1 MTLLPQR
8 VKALLSIKTRLLA
21 AITLLTFA
29 TLFAGS
35 IAWYWLDQANVKLV
49 GHYQKTIEAIASSL
63 QLANKSAGLVS
74 SAPFILNLSSV
85 YQIENEGSRLLV
97 ELSKAEQ
104 QYRDNFPLSR
114 QEGSLGRFL
123 PEVQKNLSLMRSQ
136 VAVLVN
142 AAQQISESE
151 DQVRRVL
158 VDLTKMERLA
168 VKNSSTFY
176 QSAEERKAW
185 QGIGQAANLL
195 ISAAHVTDFLSLG
208 ELRRRYHVQMA
219 DLDGMPAP
227 EVQQATQTLKAIA
240 EDETGLY
247 ATRHLAMAG
256 QLEAR
261 NALFKIKSS
270 AQTINQL
277 VAEFVRLSGEE
288 IAKQRQETYS
298 YISSAQLVV
307 LVTGV
312 ASIILALI
320 SAHYIAGYVT
330 KNINRI
336 SRAMSNLAKGD
347 HSTVLPRPARQDDE
361 ITRLLHSFRIFRANS
376 IRLRRIYGQLQ
387 RKTELFETTF
397 NCIAEGLVL
406 TNDSLD
412 MTAWNPRLAETL
424 RIKETDIK
432 AAKDIR
438 ILIQNSGF
446 RWKDAN
452 VRPHGSR
459 FRFAELIHD
468 DGILIEVRKSPL
480 PEGGAVW
487 SFSDATDRHFVQ
499 EQARQKQKLES
510 LGQLTGEVAHD
521 FNNIL
526 TSISGSVGIIERKSD
541 KLIDLR
547 GNIQRIHSAV
557 EMATNLTQRLL
568 AFARKQHL
576 EPEVI
581 EINHLIESVAEI
593 ISLSVD
599 ERIILT
605 TDLPEEETYVR
616 IDPGQLESALLNLCI
631 NSSHAIAEDGTISI
645 RVEVNGVESVS
656 ISVTDNGCGMDQE
669 TLDRVYEPFF
679 TTRRTSAGSGL
690 GLSMVFGF
698 IKQSGGE
705 MGITSEKGEGTTVTL
720 VIPQAPVDELVP
732 NTAITFDKPYRIL
745 LVEDDLQTLLRAK
758 TMLQEMGLVCIEA
771 NSYGSAKVLIDN
783 GTFFDVLFTD
793 VQLEDGKTGWD
804 LAEASIKACADQKV
818 VVTSG
823 RFPKAL
829 EPEGESLEKITRL
842 AKPYTKEELAEALH
856 QQLQRFNMGGFTK
869 H

>member
-1 MTLLPQR
+1 MTFLPQR

-104 QYRDNFPLSR
+104 QYRDNFPLAR
-114 QEGSLGRFL
+114 QQGSLGRFL
-123 PEVQKNLSLMRSQ
+123 PQVQQNLSLMRSQ

-151 DQVRRVL
+151 DQVRTLL
-158 VDLTKMERLA
+158 VDLSKMERLA

-176 QSAEERKAW
+176 QNAEEREAW

-208 ELRRRYHVQMA
+208 ELRRRYHLQMA
-219 DLDGMPAP
+219 ELEGITAL
-227 EVQQATQTLKAIA
+227 EVQEAVAALKTIA
-240 EDETGLY
+240 EDNAGLY
-247 ATRHLAMAG
+247 AIRHLAMAG

-270 AQTINQL
+270 AQVINQL

-288 IAKQRQETYS
+288 ISKQRQETSS

-307 LVTGV
+307 LLTGI
-312 ASIILALI
+312 ASILLALM

-330 KNINRI
+330 KNINHI
-336 SRAMSNLAKGD
+336 SHAMSSLAKGD
-347 HSTVLPRPARQDDE
+347 HTTVLPRPARQDDE

-406 TNDSLD
+406 TNDAHD
-412 MTAWNPRLAETL
+412 MTAWNPRLAATL
-424 RIKETDIK
+424 RINEAEIEK
-432 AAKDIR
+432 ARDIR
-438 ILIQNSGF
+438 VLIQNSGF
-446 RWKDAN
+446 RWKDEN
-452 VRPHGSR
+452 VRPHGTR
-459 FRFAELIHD
+459 FRFAELIDD

-487 SFSDATDRHFVQ
+487 SFSDATDRRFVQ
-499 EQARQKQKLES
+499 EQAQQKQKLES

-526 TSISGSVGIIERKSD
+526 TSISGSVGIIERKSS
-541 KLIDLR
+541 KLIDLK

-576 EPEVI
+576 EPEVV
-581 EINHLIESVAEI
+581 EINYLIESVAEI
-593 ISLSVD
+593 ISLSID

-605 TDLPEEETYVR
+605 TDLPEEATYVR

-631 NSSHAIAEDGTISI
+631 NSSHAISDAGTISV
-645 RVEVNGVESVS
+645 RVVANGSESVS
-656 ISVTDNGCGMDQE
+656 ISVTDDGCGMDQE
-669 TLDRVYEPFF
+669 TLERVYEPFF

-698 IKQSGGE
+698 IKQSGGQ
-705 MGITSEKGEGTTVTL
+705 MGITSEKEEGTTVTL
-720 VIPQAPVDELVP
+720 VIPQAPLEDLTP
-732 NTAITFDKPYRIL
+732 NTAITFDQPRRIL
-745 LVEDDLQTLLRAK
+745 VVEDDLQTLLRAK
-758 TMLQEMGLVCIEA
+758 TMLKEMGLICIEA
-771 NSYGSAKVLIDN
+771 NSYGSAKVLIEN
-783 GTFFDVLFTD
+783 GTKFDILFTD
-793 VQLEDGKTGWD
+793 VQLEDGKIGWD

-829 EPEGESLEKITRL
+829 EPQTQNLERITRL
-842 AKPYTKEELAEALH
+842 AKPYSKEQLAEALLSQI
-856 QQLQRFNMGGFTK
+856 QQFEAAG
-869 H
+869 

>member
-8 VKALLSIKTRLLA
+8 LKALLSIKTRLLA

-104 QYRDNFPLSR
+104 QYRDNFPLAR
-114 QEGSLGRFL
+114 QQGSLGRFL
-123 PEVQKNLSLMRSQ
+123 PQVQQNLSLMRSQ

-151 DQVRRVL
+151 DQVRTLL

-176 QSAEERKAW
+176 QNAEEREAW

-208 ELRRRYHVQMA
+208 ELRRRYHLQMVE
-219 DLDGMPAP
+219 LEGVSAP
-227 EVQQATQTLKAIA
+227 EVQEAVEVLKTIA
-240 EDETGLY
+240 EDNAGLY
-247 ATRHLAMAG
+247 AIRHLAMAG

-270 AQTINQL
+270 AQMINQL
-277 VAEFVRLSGEE
+277 VAEFVRLSGNE
-288 IAKQRQETYS
+288 IAKQRQETSS

-307 LVTGV
+307 LLTGI
-312 ASIILALI
+312 ASILLALM

-336 SRAMSNLAKGD
+336 SHAMSSLAKGN
-347 HSTVLPRPARQDDE
+347 HTTVLPRPARQDDE

-406 TNDSLD
+406 TNDAHD

-424 RIKETDIK
+424 RISEAEIDT
-432 AAKDIR
+432 AKDIR
-438 ILIQNSGF
+438 VLIQNSGF
-446 RWKDAN
+446 RWKDEN
-452 VRPHGSR
+452 VRPHGTR
-459 FRFAELIHD
+459 FRFAELIDD

-487 SFSDATDRHFVQ
+487 SFSDATDRRFVQ
-499 EQARQKQKLES
+499 EQAQQKQKLES

-526 TSISGSVGIIERKSD
+526 TSISGSVGIIERKSS
-541 KLIDLR
+541 KLIDLK

-576 EPEVI
+576 EPEVV

-593 ISLSVD
+593 ISLSID
-599 ERIILT
+599 ERIVLT
-605 TDLPEEETYVR
+605 TDLPEDATYVR

-631 NSSHAIAEDGTISI
+631 NSSHAISDAGTISI
-645 RVEVNGVESVS
+645 HVVVNGSESVS
-656 ISVTDNGCGMDQE
+656 ISVTDDGCGMDQE
-669 TLDRVYEPFF
+669 TLERVYEPFF
-679 TTRRTSAGSGL
+679 TTRRTSAGFGL

-705 MGITSEKGEGTTVTL
+705 MGITSEKKEGTTVTL
-720 VIPQAPVDELVP
+720 VIPQAPLEDFVP
-732 NTAITFDKPYRIL
+732 NTAITFDQPRRIL
-745 LVEDDLQTLLRAK
+745 VVEDDLQTLLRAK
-758 TMLQEMGLVCIEA
+758 TMLQEMGLICIEA
-771 NSYGSAKVLIDN
+771 NSYGSAKVLIEN
-783 GTFFDVLFTD
+783 GTKFDILFTD
-793 VQLEDGKTGWD
+793 VQLEDGKIGWD

-829 EPEGESLEKITRL
+829 EPQTQSLERITRL
-842 AKPYTKEELAEALH
+842 AKPYSKEQLAEALLS
-856 QQLQRFNMGGFTK
+856 QIKQFEAAG
-869 H
+869 

>member
-8 VKALLSIKTRLLA
+8 LKALLSIKTRLLA

-104 QYRDNFPLSR
+104 QYRDNFPLAR
-114 QEGSLGRFL
+114 QQGSLGRFL
-123 PEVQKNLSLMRSQ
+123 PQVQQNLSLMRSQ

-151 DQVRRVL
+151 DRVRTLL

-176 QSAEERKAW
+176 QNVDEREAW

-208 ELRRRYHVQMA
+208 ELRRRYHLQMVE
-219 DLDGMPAP
+219 LEGVSAP
-227 EVQQATQTLKAIA
+227 EVQEAVEVLKTIA
-240 EDETGLY
+240 EDNAGLY
-247 ATRHLAMAG
+247 AIRHLAMAG

-270 AQTINQL
+270 AQMINQL
-277 VAEFVRLSGEE
+277 VAEFVRLSGNE
-288 IAKQRQETYS
+288 IAKQRQETSS

-307 LVTGV
+307 LLTGI
-312 ASIILALI
+312 ASILLALM

-336 SRAMSNLAKGD
+336 SHAMSSLAKGN
-347 HSTVLPRPARQDDE
+347 HTTVLPRPARQDDE

-406 TNDSLD
+406 TNDAHD

-424 RIKETDIK
+424 RISEAEIDT
-432 AAKDIR
+432 AKDIR
-438 ILIQNSGF
+438 VLIQNSGF
-446 RWKDAN
+446 RWKDEN
-452 VRPHGSR
+452 VRPHGTR
-459 FRFAELIHD
+459 FRFAELIDD

-487 SFSDATDRHFVQ
+487 SFSDATDRRFVQ
-499 EQARQKQKLES
+499 EQAQQKQKLES

-526 TSISGSVGIIERKSD
+526 TSISGCVGIIERKSS
-541 KLIDLR
+541 KLIDLK

-576 EPEVI
+576 EPEVV

-593 ISLSVD
+593 ISLSID
-599 ERIILT
+599 ERIVLT
-605 TDLPEEETYVR
+605 TDLPEDATYVR
-616 IDPGQLESALLNLCI
+616 IDPGQLESAMLNLCI
-631 NSSHAIAEDGTISI
+631 NSSHAISDAGTISI
-645 RVEVNGVESVS
+645 HVVVNGSESVS
-656 ISVTDNGCGMDQE
+656 ISVTDDGCGMDQE
-669 TLDRVYEPFF
+669 TLERVYEPFF
-679 TTRRTSAGSGL
+679 TTRHTSAGSGL

-705 MGITSEKGEGTTVTL
+705 MGITSEKEEGTTVTL
-720 VIPQAPVDELVP
+720 VIPQAPLEDLAP
-732 NTAITFDKPYRIL
+732 TTAITFDQPRRIL
-745 LVEDDLQTLLRAK
+745 VVEDDLQTLLRAK
-758 TMLQEMGLVCIEA
+758 TMLKEMGLICIEA
-771 NSYGSAKVLIDN
+771 NSYGSAKVLIEN
-783 GTFFDVLFTD
+783 GTKFDILFTD
-793 VQLEDGKTGWD
+793 VQLEDGKIGWD

-829 EPEGESLEKITRL
+829 EPQTQSLERITRL
-842 AKPYTKEELAEALH
+842 AKPYSKEQLAEALLS
-856 QQLQRFNMGGFTK
+856 QIKQFEAAD
-869 H
+869 

>member
-1 MTLLPQR
+1 MTFLSTRL
-8 VKALLSIKTRLLA
+8 KTMFSIKTRLLA

-29 TLFAGS
+29 TLFTGAM
-35 IAWYWLDQANVKLV
+35 AWYWLDQANVKLV
-49 GHYQKTIEAIASSL
+49 GQYQQTIEAIANSL

-104 QYRDNFPLSR
+104 QYRDNFPLP
-114 QEGSLGRFL
+114 QQQGNLGRFL
-123 PEVQKNLSLMRSQ
+123 PEVQQNLSLMRSQ

-151 DQVRRVL
+151 DQVRAL
-158 VDLTKMERLA
+158 LADLTRIERQA
-168 VKNSSTFY
+168 VRNSSSFY
-176 QSAEERKAW
+176 QNAEEREAW
-185 QGIGQAANLL
+185 QEIGQAASLL
-195 ISAAHVTDFLSLG
+195 ISAARVTDFLSLG
-208 ELRRRYHVQMA
+208 ELRRRYYTRMA
-219 DLDGMPAP
+219 KLHDVIGNDI
-227 EVQQATQTLKAIA
+227 QKATDTLHRITTG
-240 EDETGLY
+240 ETGLFP
-247 ATRHLAMAG
+247 TRHLAMTG

-270 AQTINQL
+270 AQTVNQL
-277 VAEFVRLSGEE
+277 VAEFVQISGEE
-288 IAKQRQETYS
+288 IAKQRQETSS

-307 LVTGV
+307 LVTVVG
-312 ASIILALI
+312 SILLALV
-320 SAHYIAGYVT
+320 SSHYIAGYVT

-336 SRAMSNLAKGD
+336 SRAMSTLAKGD

-376 IRLRRIYGQLQ
+376 IRLRRIYGQLR

-406 TNDSLD
+406 TNNAHT

-424 RIKETDIK
+424 GLSEAEIQK
-432 AAKDIR
+432 AKDIR
-438 ILIQNSGF
+438 VLIQNSGF
-446 RWKDAN
+446 RWKDES

-459 FRFAELIHD
+459 FRFAELIDD

-487 SFSDATDRHFVQ
+487 SFSDATDRRFVQ
-499 EQARQKQKLES
+499 EQAQQKQKLES

-526 TSISGSVGIIERKSD
+526 TSISGSVGVIERKSASA
-541 KLIDLR
+541 IDLT

-557 EMATNLTQRLL
+557 EIATNLTQRLL

-576 EPEVI
+576 EPELV
-581 EINHLIESVAEI
+581 EINHLIESVADI
-593 ISLSVD
+593 LSLSVD
-599 ERIILT
+599 EQIDLT
-605 TDLPEEETYVR
+605 TDLPEQLTYVR

-631 NSSHAIAEDGTISI
+631 NSSHAISGNGTIAV
-645 RVEVNGVESVS
+645 RVVVNGTENIS
-656 ISVTDNGCGMDQE
+656 ISVTDDGCGMDQE
-669 TLDRVYEPFF
+669 TLERVYEPFF

-720 VIPQAPVDELVP
+720 VIPQAPLYDLVP
-732 NTAITFDKPYRIL
+732 NTAVAFDQPYRIL
-745 LVEDDLQTLLRAK
+745 VVEDDLQTLLRAK

-771 NSYGSAKVLIDN
+771 NSYGAAKVLIEN
-783 GTFFDVLFTD
+783 GTKFDVLFTD
-793 VQLEDGKTGWD
+793 VQLEDGKIGWD
-804 LAEASIKACADQKV
+804 LAEASIMACAQQKV

-829 EPEGESLEKITRL
+829 EPRAQCIERMTRL
-842 AKPYTKEELAEALH
+842 PKPYSKEQLAEALLS
-856 QQLQRFNMGGFTK
+856 QIKPFEEAR
-869 H
+869 

>member
-1 MTLLPQR
+1 MTFLPQR

-97 ELSKAEQ
+97 ELSNAEQ
-104 QYRDNFPLSR
+104 QYRDNFPLAR
-114 QEGSLGRFL
+114 QQGSLGRFL
-123 PEVQKNLSLMRSQ
+123 PQVQQNLSLMRSQ

-151 DQVRRVL
+151 DQVRTLL
-158 VDLTKMERLA
+158 VDLSKMERLA

-176 QSAEERKAW
+176 QNAEEREAW

-208 ELRRRYHVQMA
+208 ELRRRYHLQMA
-219 DLDGMPAP
+219 DLEGISAL
-227 EVQQATQTLKAIA
+227 EVQEAVAALKTIA
-240 EDETGLY
+240 EDNAGLY
-247 ATRHLAMAG
+247 AIRHLAMAG

-270 AQTINQL
+270 AQMINQL

-288 IAKQRQETYS
+288 ISKQRQETSS

-307 LVTGV
+307 LLTGI
-312 ASIILALI
+312 ASILLALM

-336 SRAMSNLAKGD
+336 SHAMSSLAKGD
-347 HSTVLPRPARQDDE
+347 HTTVLPRPARQDDE

-406 TNDSLD
+406 TNDAHD

-424 RIKETDIK
+424 RINEAEIEK
-432 AAKDIR
+432 AKDIR
-438 ILIQNSGF
+438 VLIQNSGF
-446 RWKDAN
+446 RWKDEN
-452 VRPHGSR
+452 VRPHGTR
-459 FRFAELIHD
+459 FRFAELIDD

-487 SFSDATDRHFVQ
+487 SFSDATDRRFVQ
-499 EQARQKQKLES
+499 EQAQQKQKLES

-526 TSISGSVGIIERKSD
+526 TSISGSVGIIERKSS
-541 KLIDLR
+541 KLIDLK

-576 EPEVI
+576 EPEVV
-581 EINHLIESVAEI
+581 EINYLIESVAEI
-593 ISLSVD
+593 ISLSID

-605 TDLPEEETYVR
+605 TDLPEEATYVR

-631 NSSHAIAEDGTISI
+631 NSSHAISGAGTISV
-645 RVEVNGVESVS
+645 RVVANGSESVS
-656 ISVTDNGCGMDQE
+656 ISVTDDGCGMDQE
-669 TLDRVYEPFF
+669 TLERVYEPFF

-705 MGITSEKGEGTTVTL
+705 MGITSEKEEGTTVTL
-720 VIPQAPVDELVP
+720 VIPQAPLEDLAP
-732 NTAITFDKPYRIL
+732 NTAITFDQPRCIL
-745 LVEDDLQTLLRAK
+745 VVEDDLQTLLRAK
-758 TMLQEMGLVCIEA
+758 TMLKEMGLICIEA
-771 NSYGSAKVLIDN
+771 NSYGSAKVLIEN
-783 GTFFDVLFTD
+783 GTKFDILFTD
-793 VQLEDGKTGWD
+793 VQLEDGKIGWD

-829 EPEGESLEKITRL
+829 EPQTQNLERITRL
-842 AKPYTKEELAEALH
+842 AKPYSKEQLAEALLSQI
-856 QQLQRFNMGGFTK
+856 QQFEAAG
-869 H
+869 

>member
-8 VKALLSIKTRLLA
+8 LKALLSIKTRLLA

-104 QYRDNFPLSR
+104 QYRDNFPLAR
-114 QEGSLGRFL
+114 QQGSLGRFL
-123 PEVQKNLSLMRSQ
+123 PQVQQNLSLMRSQ

-151 DQVRRVL
+151 DRVRTLL

-176 QSAEERKAW
+176 QNVDEREAW

-208 ELRRRYHVQMA
+208 ELRRRYHLQMVE
-219 DLDGMPAP
+219 LEGVSAP
-227 EVQQATQTLKAIA
+227 EVQEAVEVLKTIA
-240 EDETGLY
+240 EDNAGLY
-247 ATRHLAMAG
+247 AIRHLAMAG

-270 AQTINQL
+270 AQMINQL
-277 VAEFVRLSGEE
+277 VAEFVRLSGNE
-288 IAKQRQETYS
+288 IAKQRQETSS

-307 LVTGV
+307 LLTGI
-312 ASIILALI
+312 ASILLALM

-336 SRAMSNLAKGD
+336 SHAMSSLAKGN
-347 HSTVLPRPARQDDE
+347 HTTVLPRPARQDDE

-406 TNDSLD
+406 TNDAHD

-424 RIKETDIK
+424 RISEAEIDT
-432 AAKDIR
+432 AKDIR
-438 ILIQNSGF
+438 VLIQNSGF
-446 RWKDAN
+446 RWKDEN
-452 VRPHGSR
+452 VRPHGTR
-459 FRFAELIHD
+459 FRFAELIDD

-480 PEGGAVW
+480 PESGAVW
-487 SFSDATDRHFVQ
+487 SFSDATDRRFVQ
-499 EQARQKQKLES
+499 EQAQQKQKLES

-526 TSISGSVGIIERKSD
+526 TSISGSVGIIERKSS
-541 KLIDLR
+541 KLIDLK

-576 EPEVI
+576 EPEVV

-593 ISLSVD
+593 ISLSID
-599 ERIILT
+599 ERIVLT
-605 TDLPEEETYVR
+605 TDLPEDATYVR
-616 IDPGQLESALLNLCI
+616 IDPGQLESAMLNLCI
-631 NSSHAIAEDGTISI
+631 NSSHAISDAGTISI
-645 RVEVNGVESVS
+645 HVVVNGSESVS
-656 ISVTDNGCGMDQE
+656 INVTDDGCGMDQE
-669 TLDRVYEPFF
+669 TLERVYEPFF
-679 TTRRTSAGSGL
+679 TTRHTSAGSGL

-705 MGITSEKGEGTTVTL
+705 MGITSEKEEGTTVTL
-720 VIPQAPVDELVP
+720 VIPQAPLEDLAP
-732 NTAITFDKPYRIL
+732 TTAITFDQPRRIVV
-745 LVEDDLQTLLRAK
+745 VEDDLQTLLRAK
-758 TMLQEMGLVCIEA
+758 TMLKEMGLICIEA
-771 NSYGSAKVLIDN
+771 NSYGSAKVLIEN
-783 GTFFDVLFTD
+783 GTKFDILFTD
-793 VQLEDGKTGWD
+793 VQLEDGKIGWD

-829 EPEGESLEKITRL
+829 EPQTQSLERITRL
-842 AKPYTKEELAEALH
+842 AKPYSKEQLAEALLS
-856 QQLQRFNMGGFTK
+856 QIKQFEAAD
-869 H
+869 

>member
-1 MTLLPQR
+1 MTFLPQR

-97 ELSKAEQ
+97 ELSNAEQ
-104 QYRDNFPLSR
+104 QYRDNFPLAR
-114 QEGSLGRFL
+114 QQGSLGRFL
-123 PEVQKNLSLMRSQ
+123 PQVQQNLSLMRSQ

-151 DQVRRVL
+151 DQVRTLL
-158 VDLTKMERLA
+158 VDLSKMERLA

-176 QSAEERKAW
+176 QNAEEREAW

-208 ELRRRYHVQMA
+208 ELRRRYHLQMA
-219 DLDGMPAP
+219 ELEGITAL
-227 EVQQATQTLKAIA
+227 EVQEAVAALKTIA
-240 EDETGLY
+240 EDNAGLY
-247 ATRHLAMAG
+247 AIRHLAMAG

-270 AQTINQL
+270 AQVINQL

-288 IAKQRQETYS
+288 ISKQRQETSS

-307 LVTGV
+307 LLTGI
-312 ASIILALI
+312 ASILLALM

-336 SRAMSNLAKGD
+336 SHAMSSLAKGD
-347 HSTVLPRPARQDDE
+347 HTTVLPRPARQDDE

-406 TNDSLD
+406 TNDAHD
-412 MTAWNPRLAETL
+412 MTAWNPRLAATL
-424 RIKETDIK
+424 RINEAEIEK
-432 AAKDIR
+432 ARDIR
-438 ILIQNSGF
+438 VLIQNSGF
-446 RWKDAN
+446 RWKDEN
-452 VRPHGSR
+452 VRPHGTR
-459 FRFAELIHD
+459 FRFAELIDD

-487 SFSDATDRHFVQ
+487 SFSDATDRRFVQ
-499 EQARQKQKLES
+499 EQAQQKQKLES

-526 TSISGSVGIIERKSD
+526 TSISGSVGIIERKSS
-541 KLIDLR
+541 KLIDLK

-576 EPEVI
+576 EPEVV
-581 EINHLIESVAEI
+581 EINYLIESVAEI
-593 ISLSVD
+593 ISLSID

-605 TDLPEEETYVR
+605 TDLPEEATYVR

-631 NSSHAIAEDGTISI
+631 NSSHAISGAGTISV
-645 RVEVNGVESVS
+645 RVVANGFESVS
-656 ISVTDNGCGMDQE
+656 INVTDDGCGMDQG
-669 TLDRVYEPFF
+669 TLERVYEPFF

-705 MGITSEKGEGTTVTL
+705 MGITSEKEGGTTVTL
-720 VIPQAPVDELVP
+720 VIPQAPLEDLAP
-732 NTAITFDKPYRIL
+732 NTAITFDQPRRIL
-745 LVEDDLQTLLRAK
+745 VVEDDLQTLLRAK
-758 TMLQEMGLVCIEA
+758 TMLKEMGLICIEA
-771 NSYGSAKVLIDN
+771 NSYGSAKVLIEN
-783 GTFFDVLFTD
+783 GTKFDILFTD
-793 VQLEDGKTGWD
+793 VQLEDGKIGWD

-829 EPEGESLEKITRL
+829 EPQTQNLERITRL
-842 AKPYTKEELAEALH
+842 AKPYSKEQLAEALLSQI
-856 QQLQRFNMGGFTK
+856 QQFEAAG
-869 H
+869 

>member
-8 VKALLSIKTRLLA
+8 LKALLSIKTRLLA

-104 QYRDNFPLSR
+104 QYRDNFPLAR
-114 QEGSLGRFL
+114 QQGSLGRFL
-123 PEVQKNLSLMRSQ
+123 PQVQQNLSLMRSQ

-151 DQVRRVL
+151 DQVRTLL
-158 VDLTKMERLA
+158 VDLTKMERVA

-176 QSAEERKAW
+176 QNAEEREAW

-208 ELRRRYHVQMA
+208 ELRRRYHLQMA
-219 DLDGMPAP
+219 DLEGISAL
-227 EVQQATQTLKAIA
+227 EVQEAVAALKTIA
-240 EDETGLY
+240 EDNAGLY
-247 ATRHLAMAG
+247 AIRHLAMAG

-270 AQTINQL
+270 AQLINQL
-277 VAEFVRLSGEE
+277 VAEFVRLSGNE
-288 IAKQRQETYS
+288 IAKQRQETSS

-307 LVTGV
+307 LLTGI
-312 ASIILALI
+312 ASILLALM

-336 SRAMSNLAKGD
+336 SHAMSSLAKGN
-347 HSTVLPRPARQDDE
+347 HTTVLPRPARQDDE

-406 TNDSLD
+406 TNDAHD

-424 RIKETDIK
+424 RISEAEIDT
-432 AAKDIR
+432 AKDIR
-438 ILIQNSGF
+438 VLIQNSGF
-446 RWKDAN
+446 RWKDEN
-452 VRPHGSR
+452 VRPHGTR
-459 FRFAELIHD
+459 FRFAELIDD

-487 SFSDATDRHFVQ
+487 SFSDATDRRFVQ
-499 EQARQKQKLES
+499 EQAQQKQKLES

-526 TSISGSVGIIERKSD
+526 TSISGSVGIIERKSS
-541 KLIDLR
+541 KLIDLK

-576 EPEVI
+576 EPEVV
-581 EINHLIESVAEI
+581 EINHLIKSVAEI
-593 ISLSVD
+593 ISLSID

-605 TDLPEEETYVR
+605 TDLPEGTTYVR

-631 NSSHAIAEDGTISI
+631 NSSHAISDAGTISI
-645 RVEVNGVESVS
+645 HVVVNGSESVS
-656 ISVTDNGCGMDQE
+656 ISVTDDGCGMDQE
-669 TLDRVYEPFF
+669 TLEHVYEPFF

-705 MGITSEKGEGTTVTL
+705 MGITSEKKEGTTVTL
-720 VIPQAPVDELVP
+720 VIPQAPMEDFVP
-732 NTAITFDKPYRIL
+732 NTAITFDQPRRIL
-745 LVEDDLQTLLRAK
+745 VVEDDLQTLLRAK
-758 TMLQEMGLVCIEA
+758 TMLQEMELICIEA
-771 NSYGSAKVLIDN
+771 NSYGSAKVLIEN
-783 GTFFDVLFTD
+783 GTKFDILFTD
-793 VQLEDGKTGWD
+793 VQLEDGKIGWD

-829 EPEGESLEKITRL
+829 EPQTQSLERITRL
-842 AKPYTKEELAEALH
+842 AKPYSKEQLAEALLS
-856 QQLQRFNMGGFTK
+856 QIKQFEAAD
-869 H
+869 